1 MPFPLNDAR
10 VEHLVV
16 LMMENRSFDHMIG
29 LLKDELP
36 DVRGVAP
43 GDFTNSDTVG
53 NPVELTN
60 DAVYQ
65 GQFTADPGHDF
76 NDVYLQ
82 MYGTPFNGVFARTPT
97 MSGFVK
103 SYEQQAGVSRGAAV
117 MRCFKPE
124 RLPTLATLAREYA
137 ICDQWFSSVPGPT
150 LPNRA
155 FAHFGTSFGRLDMSP
170 DFFRAQPSIYQRL
183 RRAGKKGKIYYYSQ
197 SSGTQGMTFLLAD
210 QRDFFGLF
218 GDFKKAC
225 KNNELPAYSF
235 IEPAYSD
242 NAGELATD
250 QHPDHNVL
258 QGDNFIRQVYNAI
271 RSNDDGWK
279 RTMLVVVWD
288 EHGGLFDH
296 EIPPAVLP
304 DDFSSTAPPFAFD
317 RLGVRVPAVIVSPYI
332 DAQVE
337 HSVYEHASIPATVTE
352 QFIGD
357 PRTESLH
364 SREKRANTFLHLFT
378 RGIDDPR
385 SDTPDFGAVKT
396 GSRSKARPT
405 GADPAS
411 SLHLNQV
418 RELQALL
425 MRIDPAFARTLEPQ
439 AVATEAEANMFISTA
454 MNAIHR
460 DPA

>member
-1 MPFPLNDAR
+1 MPFPLNDPR

-29 LLKDELP
+29 LLKEENSDI
-36 DVRGVAP
+36 RGVAP
-43 GDFTNSDTVG
+43 GDFTNPDTVG
-53 NPVELTN
+53 TPVVLTD
-60 DAVYQ
+60 DAAYQ
-65 GQFTADPGHDF
+65 GQLKADPGHDF

-97 MSGFVK
+97 MTGFVK
-103 SYEQQAGVSRGAAV
+103 SYEQQAGVSEGAAV
-117 MRCFKPE
+117 MRCFRPE
-124 RLPTLATLAREYA
+124 RLPTLAALAREYA

-170 DFFRAQPSIYQRL
+170 DFFRAQPSIYHRL
-183 RRAGKKGKIYYYSQ
+183 RKAGHKGKIYYYASW
-197 SSGTQGMTFLLAD
+197 SGTQGMTFLLAD
-210 QRDFFGLF
+210 QRDFFGQF

-225 KNNELPAYSF
+225 KNNQLPAYSF
-235 IEPAYSD
+235 LEPAYSD
-242 NAGELATD
+242 NGGELATD

-271 RSNDDGWK
+271 RSNDDCWK
-279 RTMLVVVWD
+279 KTMLVVVWD

-296 EIPPAVLP
+296 EVPPAVLP
-304 DDFSSTAPPFAFD
+304 DDFSSTAPPFSFD

-357 PRTESLH
+357 PRIESPH

-378 RGIDDPR
+378 RDIGDPR
-385 SDTPDFGAVKT
+385 TDTPDFAAVTAGRKK
-396 GSRSKARPT
+396 RARPT

-425 MRIDPAFARTLEPQ
+425 MRLDPTFARTLQPQ
-439 AVATEAEANMFISTA
+439 AVATEADANKFIAAA
-454 MNAIHR
+454 MAVIHR